1 MFVRLETL
9 ISKNQKFQ
17 KSVHNFT
24 LDHNPTIIFKIL
36 KFAPNRKQFRDSGS
50 ASLCEQKCLPYHLS
64 NPQGYRDT
72 TI

>member
-17 KSVHNFT
+17 KSVHNIT

-36 KFAPNRKQFRDSGS
+36 KFAP
-50 ASLCEQKCLPYHLS
+50 L
-64 NPQGYRDT
+64 
-72 TI
+72 